1 MAESTA
7 PLLNIV
13 GTQVALGPLRRDLLP
28 LYTRWLNDFAVTRTL
43 AVGMAPQTLEA
54 EARWYESVAQQ
65 PDAVHFTIYEQA
77 TQRPI
82 GLGSLQHIDYRHGT
96 AELGLLIGERACWG
110 RGYGTEAT
118 RLLCDYGFTLLGLH
132 NIWLAVYAV
141 NARALRIYERAGFQ
155 LIGRRRAA
163 WQLGGQ
169 RYDVLYLDCLRTEFE
184 SPVLRRWLDE
194 QAAAR

>member
-1 MAESTA
+1 MTEPTA

-13 GTQVALGPLRRDLLP
+13 GARVALGPLRRDLLP
-28 LYTRWLNDFAVTRTL
+28 VYTRWLNDFAVTRTL
-43 AVGMAPQTLEA
+43 AVGMLPQTAEA
-54 EARWYESVAQQ
+54 EARWYEAASQQ
-65 PDAVHFTIYEQA
+65 PDAVHFTLYERA
-77 TQRPI
+77 TERPI
-82 GLGSLQHIDYRHGT
+82 GLGSLQRVDHRHGT
-96 AELGLLIGERACWG
+96 AELGLLIGERERWG

-118 RLLCDYGFTLLGLH
+118 QLLCDYGFTLLGLH

-141 NARALRIYERAGFQ
+141 NARALRVYERAGFR

-163 WQLGGQ
+163 WRLGDQ
-169 RYDVLYLDCLRTEFE
+169 RYDVLYLDCLRTEFQ